1 MRALVVL
8 GNRMKDDG
16 NLSDAAVRRMETAL
30 RARDLF
36 RPDYIILSGGL
47 ANPVAGI
54 TEAAAMKDY
63 LFHQGVNQESMLV
76 EEDSVSTLQNARY
89 TVALARE
96 KGIDELVVIT
106 SPEHMA
112 RGWLN
117 PIKLFSSEIGEVSD
131 IRLSF
136 YSEGQV

>member
-16 NLSDAAVRRMETAL
+16 NLSDAAIRRMETAL
-30 RARDLF
+30 KAYDLF
-36 RPDYIILSGGL
+36 KPDFIILSGGL

-63 LFHQGVNQESMLV
+63 LFHQGVNPDRMLV

-89 TVALARE
+89 TVALARA
-96 KGIDELVVIT
+96 KGINELVVIT

-117 PIKLFSSEIGEVSD
+117 PIKLFSSEIEDMQDMS
-131 IRLSF
+131 LSF
-136 YSEGQV
+136 YSEGRV

>member
-16 NLSDAAVRRMETAL
+16 NLSETAVMRLETAL
-30 RARDLF
+30 RAADLF
-36 RPDYIILSGGL
+36 RPDYVILSGGL

-54 TEAAAMKDY
+54 TEASAMKDY
-63 LFHQGVNQESMLV
+63 LFRQGVNPEKMLT
-76 EEDSVSTLQNARY
+76 EENSVSTLQNARY

-96 KGIDELVVIT
+96 KGISELVVIT

-117 PIKLFSSEIGEVSD
+117 PIKLFSSEVGEKAD
-131 IRLSF
+131 IKLSF
-136 YSEGQV
+136 FSEGQF

>member
-16 NLSDAAVRRMETAL
+16 NLSEAAIKRMETAL

-36 RPDYIILSGGL
+36 KPDFIVLSGGL

-54 TEAAAMKDY
+54 TEADAMKDY
-63 LFHQGVNQESMLV
+63 LFHQGVNPQSMLV

-89 TVALARE
+89 TVALAR
-96 KGIDELVVIT
+96 KQGIDELVVIT
-106 SPEHMA
+106 SPEHMS

-117 PIKLFSSEIGEVSD
+117 PIKLFSSEVGEESD
-131 IRLSF
+131 IKLAF
-136 YSEGQV
+136 YSEGAV